1 MPIKVKNAYRVTVY
15 VAEEDY
21 KFDIS
26 GELTKEQ
33 LATMTK
39 DVVDP
44 DPEDKLA
51 GVIYRQEW
59 ILSDDPECKGC
70 ETPALNEI
78 VSRSWRI
85 IG

>member
-26 GELTKEQ
+26 GELTEEQ
-33 LATMTK
+33 MATMTK

-44 DPEDKLA
+44 EDKLA
-51 GVIYRQEW
+51 GFICRQEW

-70 ETPALNEI
+70 ETPQLNEL
-78 VSRSWRI
+78 VARSWRI